1 MTTTEYGY
9 YGTPTKATETAN
21 GVTRTTTTSYD
32 DAGRVVGTATTGG
45 VGAAVPDTTTE
56 YDPST
61 GQAVRTASSTGGTI
75 SKAFDKL
82 GREVSYTDADGG
94 TTTTEYDLLGR
105 RTKVTDS
112 VPSTVTY
119 TYDHAAEPRGLATKT
134 VDSVAGAFATTYD
147 ADGGVA
153 TERLPGGY
161 TLTVDQDTA
170 GSTVGRTY
178 TRVADGV
185 LVASDMVSESAHG
198 QVTTHTGWSAQEYG
212 YDKAGRLTSVDD
224 TVGEVCTRRAYTF
237 DKRTNRTRLTES
249 AAPEGADCTSTGA
262 VTTTTHAY
270 DSGDRLVDAGYTYD
284 AFGRTTALPGSSLAY
299 YANDLVHTQ
308 TTEDQRQS
316 WTLDAAHRFRAWTV
330 ETSIDDTWTR
340 SAAKRNHYDGDG
352 DSPRWT
358 EEDTAAGTSG
368 AVSRNVESASGDLA
382 ATTGATGDVVLQLTN
397 VHGDVMLALPL
408 TEGGDI
414 VALDSNE
421 YGNPRAG
428 QLPVRYGWLG
438 GKQRSAETLTG
449 LTLMGVRLYNPVT
462 GRFLSVDPVYGGGE
476 NRYGYPGDPVNQF
489 DIDGKSWWSRTK
501 RFVKR
506 NRVIIASFSAGVA
519 CGVFTAGIAAGACGV
534 IAGGLAGAGAKWYG
548 NRKASRRDIAVAGVK
563 GMMGY
568 GGGGSAI
575 GAIGRH
581 FGGKALLRWSIKR
594 YPSRGHHVR
603 PIPRSHK
610 KPWWRRW

>member
-21 GVTRTTTTSYD
+21 GITRTTTTSYD
-32 DAGRVVGTATTGG
+32 DASRVVGTATTGG
-45 VGAAVPDTTTE
+45 VGAAVPDAATE

-61 GQAVRTASSTGGTI
+61 GQAVRTVSSTGGTI
-75 SKAFDKL
+75 TKVFDKL

-134 VDSVAGAFATTYD
+134 ADSVAGAFTTTYD

-178 TRVADGV
+178 TRDADGV
-185 LVASDMVSESAHG
+185 LVASDMVSESVHG

-340 SAAKRNHYDGDG
+340 SAAKRNHYDSDG

-358 EEDTAAGTSG
+358 EEDTASGTTG

-408 TEGGDI
+408 TEGGRHRR
-414 VALDSNE
+414 
-421 YGNPRAG
+421 PR
-428 QLPVRYGWLG
+428 QRRVR
-438 GKQRSAETLTG
+438 QPARRS
-449 LTLMGVRLYNPVT
+449 
-462 GRFLSVDPVYGGGE
+462 
-476 NRYGYPGDPVNQF
+476 
-489 DIDGKSWWSRTK
+489 
-501 RFVKR
+501 
-506 NRVIIASFSAGVA
+506 
-519 CGVFTAGIAAGACGV
+519 AAGALRLARRQAAVGRDADRADV
-534 IAGGLAGAGAKWYG
+534 DGGTSL
-548 NRKASRRDIAVAGVK
+548 
-563 GMMGY
+563 
-568 GGGGSAI
+568 
-575 GAIGRH
+575 
-581 FGGKALLRWSIKR
+581 
-594 YPSRGHHVR
+594 
-603 PIPRSHK
+603 
-610 KPWWRRW
+610 